1 MPGAWGRVTEV
12 DDVSLIPKVRVS
24 FNDGR
29 TSYLFNKDQVE
40 KEYKLSMYEMWWTLR
55 TKSELVVQKR
65 KGFNVTEPKCTF
77 DIVNNRYFPYTLL
90 DDDGNPKDF
99 ATSLD

>member
-1 MPGAWGRVTEV
+1 VGRVTEV

-40 KEYKLSMYEMWWTLR
+40 KEYKLSMYEIWWTLR
-55 TKSELVVQKR
+55 TKSELIVQKR
-65 KGFNVTEPKCTF
+65 KGFNVTQPRCTF
-77 DIVNNRYFPYTLL
+77 DIVNNRYFPYSVL
-90 DDDGNPKDF
+90 DDDGNPLDS
-99 ATSLD
+99 ATLQD